1 MSAANAKR
9 ASGASLKLSQGLI
22 VGQRARLV
30 RLELLASCSGIPYV
44 HAANTKKNY
53 TVAKI
58 LFTVCCASLDY
69 GMPERVDLT
78 TVGARLR
85 FARSQKHLRQ
95 ADVAEHLRVAG
106 SRVSEWENDV
116 YIPNSTNLDQLAELY
131 GVSTSWLLR
140 ETGRDGPLQTG
151 SRWIMNRS
159 EVKFLSEQADA
170 VASRY
175 RARRRQDA
183 DAGELERLKD
193 QLRTVIRNLITA
205 SLPASAAEPA
215 GIDRVVESVVQV
227 ATGPDDIEPDVSR

>member
-1 MSAANAKR
+1 
-9 ASGASLKLSQGLI
+9 
-22 VGQRARLV
+22 
-30 RLELLASCSGIPYV
+30 
-44 HAANTKKNY
+44 
-53 TVAKI
+53 
-58 LFTVCCASLDY
+58 
-69 GMPERVDLT
+69 MPEISDLT

-140 ETGRDGPLQTG
+140 ETGRDRERQTVTVATT
-151 SRWIMNRS
+151 IDRS
-159 EVKFLSEQADA
+159 EVVFFSEQADA
-170 VASRY
+170 IASRF
-175 RARRRQDA
+175 RVRRRHDA

-205 SLPASAAEPA
+205 SLPMTATDPA
-215 GIDRVVESVVQV
+215 GIERVVESVVQV
-227 ATGPDDIEPDVSR
+227 ATGPDGVERNASR

>member
-1 MSAANAKR
+1 MM
-9 ASGASLKLSQGLI
+9 QG
-22 VGQRARLV
+22 RRY
-30 RLELLASCSGIPYV
+30 GIPE
-44 HAANTKKNY
+44 
-53 TVAKI
+53 I
-58 LFTVCCASLDY
+58 
-69 GMPERVDLT
+69 PDLT

-116 YIPNSTNLDQLAELY
+116 YTPNSTNLDQLAELY

-140 ETGRDGPLQTG
+140 ETGRDGAVPTG
-151 SRWIMNRS
+151 LRRIMDRS
-159 EVKFLSEQADA
+159 EVVFLSEQADA

-175 RARRRQDA
+175 RTRRRQDA

-205 SLPASAAEPA
+205 SLPMTAVDPA
-215 GIDRVVESVVQV
+215 GIGQVVESVVQV
-227 ATGPDDIEPDVSR
+227 ATGPDELEQDLSR